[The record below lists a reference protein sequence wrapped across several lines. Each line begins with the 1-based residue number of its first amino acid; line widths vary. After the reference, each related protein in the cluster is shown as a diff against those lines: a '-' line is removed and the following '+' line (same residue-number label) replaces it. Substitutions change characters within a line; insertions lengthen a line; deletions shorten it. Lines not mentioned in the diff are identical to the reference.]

1 MQAGGRT
8 SMINQITD
16 ADLRRLKR
24 GDLLEMLLA
33 SSKENERLE
42 AQVQQLTAQLHSRE
56 IKLEEAGSMAEA
68 ALQLNGVFEAA
79 QNAAT
84 QYLENIQ
91 QRSRQQDEICARR
104 ERESQL
110 QAQQLLQRTEEQ
122 CRLLERQTKAT
133 CDAMMSSAKAEV
145 EKYWNDLS
153 SRLEQFYATRQGLA
167 EMLAVNV
174 KPTHSEAR
182 HEETE

>member
-1 MQAGGRT
+1 
-8 SMINQITD
+8 MINQITD

-33 SSKENERLE
+33 SSKENQRLE
-42 AQVQQLTAQLHSRE
+42 AQVQQLNEQLHSRE
-56 IKLEEAGSMAEA
+56 IMIENSGSMAEA

-91 QRSRQQDEICARR
+91 MRSSKLDEMCARR

-133 CDAMMSSAKAEV
+133 CDAMMSNAKAEV

-153 SRLEQFYATRQGLA
+153 GRLEQFYATRQGLA
-167 EMLAVNV
+167 EMLAVDLG
-174 KPTHSEAR
+174 KTRIEAH